1 MKSADRHAKI
11 LLGYSGPSKKLR
23 KAFQMHQKEWVLNW
37 KKNVV
42 VSVLKLNKN
51 DKTVHFKS
59 AYKMKINSIQILF
72 LNNF

>member
-1 MKSADRHAKI
+1 VQIAMRKFSSGTRDRQKIAKSVSNASERV
-11 LLGYSGPSKKLR
+11 GFKL
-23 KAFQMHQKEWVLNW
+23 E
-37 KKNVV
+37 KNVV

>member
-1 MKSADRHAKI
+1 V
-11 LLGYSGPSKKLR
+11 GFKL
-23 KAFQMHQKEWVLNW
+23 